1 MASALVRLNLNLPLA
16 ARQQLRRLA
25 KAERAPEATYAR
37 KLLVAA
43 LEQAELA
50 RFRQRLE
57 ASRTQQRRARD
68 LQIVAAIE
76 GLRG

>member
-1 MASALVRLNLNLPLA
+1 MASALVRLNLNLP
-16 ARQQLRRLA
+16 
-25 KAERAPEATYAR
+25 P
-37 KLLVAA
+37 AA
-43 LEQAELA
+43 LEQAERA

-68 LQIVAAIE
+68 LQIIGAIE